1 MTATPQQRDVITR
14 RFGWVVILL
23 LTGFVLG
30 QIWLAIEARS
40 PARRVRELM
49 PAVGAQSVELP
60 LNAAQLDYPLQAPP
74 RRGSKTGGTM
84 TLRQYTAGK
93 VVILNFWA
101 TWCEPCV
108 RELPSMLELRRTLAD
123 NRVAM
128 LGVSYDDGW
137 HTLLAFFREMV
148 GGMPREIDLAIDP
161 VGEEPGS
168 LRLHFGTRK
177 LPETYV
183 LVDGHVLARF
193 VNERD
198 WTDPAMIEYFQR
210 LLESLN

>member
-1 MTATPQQRDVITR
+1 MTSTPDRSERATRTFV
-14 RFGWVVILL
+14 WVVVILL
-23 LTGFVLG
+23 TCFVLV
-30 QIWLAIEARS
+30 QLWLAVAAHG
-40 PARRVRELM
+40 PAKRVRELM
-49 PAVGAQSVELP
+49 PAVGAQSVDLP
-60 LNAAQLDYPLQAPP
+60 LNDAQLDYVMQAAPV
-74 RRGSKTGGTM
+74 RGARQGGSV
-84 TLRQYTAGK
+84 TLREYTRNK

-123 NRVAM
+123 SRVRM

-137 HTLLAFFREMV
+137 PTLLEFFRRMV
-148 GGMPREIDLAIDP
+148 GGMPREIDVAIDP
-161 VGEEPGS
+161 AGEEPGS

-183 LVDGHVLARF
+183 IVDGHVLARF

-198 WTDPAMIEYFQR
+198 WTDPAMVEYFQR
-210 LLESLN
+210 LLESLQ